1 MSEID
6 LLAYRNL
13 KFSTLL
19 KAEDLQRLRAD
30 AEKLKLELAGLG
42 VEKAATEA
50 KITALSAAQRRL
62 LKFLEQVS
70 SES

>member
-1 MSEID
+1 MNDD
-6 LLAYRNL
+6 LLVYRNM
-13 KFSTLL
+13 KFSGLL

-42 VEKAATEA
+42 VEKSAIDA
-50 KITALSAAQRRL
+50 KIAVLSASQRRL